1 MTKSEAFR
9 CLFIVVTFVN
19 INMVMNA
26 LLSLRARGSVTTLE
40 RFVVSTLT
48 TFMISYLLFWRH
60 L

>member
-1 MTKSEAFR
+1 MTKREALR

-40 RFVVSTLT
+40 RFVVATLA